1 MIPVWNSSTLNQTE
15 IMSEDRLFFLMHL
28 GHHAMFKLADKRC
41 MTRLNISCVQLSA
54 LLFLQKND
62 GCLLKELSAGLA
74 LNNSAITGL
83 VNRML
88 GTQLVEKK
96 ACPDDARAYRIYLTP
111 KAQNILPTG
120 YELLREFNQKIAATY
135 SDEEMEVVT
144 RFLSSLT
151 QVESLFP
158 EEN

>member
-1 MIPVWNSSTLNQTE
+1 
-15 IMSEDRLFFLMHL
+15 MSEDRLFFLMHL

-41 MTRLNISCVQLSA
+41 ITRLNISCVQLSA

-83 VNRML
+83 VGRM
-88 GTQLVEKK
+88 TSTELVEKK
-96 ACPDDARAYRIYLTP
+96 PCKDDARAFRIYLTP
-111 KAQNILPTG
+111 KALEILPQG
-120 YELLREFNQKIAATY
+120 YELLREFNQKIAATF
-135 SDEEMEVVT
+135 STEEMEVVT
-144 RFLSSLT
+144 RFLSSLS
-151 QVESLFP
+151 QVESLFS